1 MWGAGAGAG
10 ADWLFIDGTKCK
22 SKLKSCFSQAGE
34 GVEGGRLEMITR
46 TPCIIYNAINNFIM
60 CQDQ

>member
-34 GVEGGRLEMITR
+34 GEEGGPLGNDYE
-46 TPCIIYNAINNFIM
+46 NALYYL
-60 CQDQ
+60 